1 MQNVC
6 QKKRE
11 WKCAKSDKKKVH
23 VSRVQF
29 SQAMAAEATEI
40 ETRNT
45 LTKMFEKFTRINPL
59 LKFT

>member
-1 MQNVC
+1 MCVRKTENGNV
-6 QKKRE
+6 RRVI
-11 WKCAKSDKKKVH
+11 KKKYMYH
-23 VSRVQF
+23 VQF
-29 SQAMAAEATEI
+29 SQAMAAKATKI